1 MDTGVLIE
9 VLLAGTT
16 TVPARTDI
24 EDLPADAERTE
35 VVCSTKFRG
44 N

>member
-1 MDTGVLIE
+1 MDAGVLIE

-16 TVPARTDI
+16 VPARTDT
-24 EDLPADAERTE
+24 EGLPADAERTE
-35 VVCSTKFRG
+35 VVCSTKFRA

>member
-9 VLLAGTT
+9 LLLTGT
-16 TVPARTDI
+16 TVPERTDI

-35 VVCSTKFRG
+35 VVCSTKVRG